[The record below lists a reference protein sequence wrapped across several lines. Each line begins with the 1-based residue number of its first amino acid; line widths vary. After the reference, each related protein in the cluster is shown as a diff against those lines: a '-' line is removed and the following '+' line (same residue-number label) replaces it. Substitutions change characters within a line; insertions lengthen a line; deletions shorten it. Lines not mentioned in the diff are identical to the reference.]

1 MAMQR
6 RRRLLPRIAL
16 GAALVLAVE
25 MALVTESG
33 HAVALSRQAP
43 ENPVAEQPVPEGPRE
58 AEDIL
63 SAKVAAKLYGK
74 RVEALSE
81 RTETST
87 TWVNKDGSL
96 TTELAAGP
104 VRFEENGS
112 WTDVDVELRETAD
125 GVEAK
130 AHPN

>member
-1 MAMQR
+1 MHIHHMVIGVVLVMVSGVTMVTLAVNGGV
-6 RRRLLPRIAL
+6 PEFTAAAVFFGI

-87 TWVNKDGSL
+87 TWV
-96 TTELAAGP
+96 
-104 VRFEENGS
+104 
-112 WTDVDVELRETAD
+112 
-125 GVEAK
+125 
-130 AHPN
+130 